1 MKKLFESF
9 APYQLYKTIR
19 NMGAT
24 KKLLENMEPIEEPP
38 QEVYFSGST
47 FLPHEYINTWC
58 GSTVNVVEKPT
69 LTRNDILAEELTK
82 KLKEL
87 K

>member
-1 MKKLFESF
+1 MKKLLSAF

-24 KKLLENMEPIEEPP
+24 KKLLENMEPIEETP

-69 LTRNDILAEELTK
+69 LQPKDVLAEELTN

>member
-1 MKKLFESF
+1 MKKLVESF

-19 NMGAT
+19 KMGAT
-24 KKLLENMEPIEEPP
+24 KKLLENMEPIEETP

-69 LTRNDILAEELTK
+69 LQPKDVLAEELTN

>member
-1 MKKLFESF
+1 MKKLLKTS
-9 APYQLYKTIR
+9 APYQLYKTIK

-24 KKLLENMEPIEEPP
+24 KKLLENMEPIEETP

-58 GSTVNVVEKPT
+58 GSTVNVVEKST
-69 LTRNDILAEELTK
+69 LQPKDVLAEELTN

>member
-1 MKKLFESF
+1 
-9 APYQLYKTIR
+9 
-19 NMGAT
+19 
-24 KKLLENMEPIEEPP
+24 MEPIEETP

>member
-1 MKKLFESF
+1 MKKLLSAF

-24 KKLLENMEPIEEPP
+24 KKLLENMEPIEETP

-69 LTRNDILAEELTK
+69 LQPKDVLAEELTK

>member
-1 MKKLFESF
+1 MKKLLSAF

-24 KKLLENMEPIEEPP
+24 KKLLENMEPIEEIP

-69 LTRNDILAEELTK
+69 LQPKDVLAEELTN

>member
-1 MKKLFESF
+1 MKKLLSAF
-9 APYQLYKTIR
+9 APYQLYKTLR
-19 NMGAT
+19 NMGAS
-24 KKLLENMEPIEEPP
+24 KKLLENMEPIEEIPN
-38 QEVYFSGST
+38 EVYFSGST

-69 LTRNDILAEELTK
+69 IQSKEVLVESLNE
-82 KLKEL
+82 KLNEL

>member
-1 MKKLFESF
+1 MKKLLSAF

-24 KKLLENMEPIEEPP
+24 KKLLENMEPIEEIP

-69 LTRNDILAEELTK
+69 LQPKDVLAEELTK

>member
-1 MKKLFESF
+1 
-9 APYQLYKTIR
+9 
-19 NMGAT
+19 MGAT
-24 KKLLENMEPIEEPP
+24 KKLLENMEPIEETPG
-38 QEVYFSGST
+38 QVYFSGST
-47 FLPHEYINTWC
+47 ILPHEYINTWC

-69 LTRNDILAEELTK
+69 LTRNDILAEELTN

>member
-1 MKKLFESF
+1 MKKLLSAF

-24 KKLLENMEPIEEPP
+24 KKLLENMEPIEETP

-69 LTRNDILAEELTK
+69 IQPKDVLAEELTN